1 MFSCDLCGRDVVQ
14 LLGRVGDAC
23 SVGAVWGAV
32 LFLCCGA
39 FSQRSDINKLGFISG
54 AAQRSDADVLGAL
67 IIWEIRGCKDP
78 WSSGTAPI
86 GWSSGSSAV
95 GLGCGW
101 CCAEPGVGLGDP
113 WGSLPTQNVLW
124 FCVKCLS
131 LTWREKGHNWL
142 HSCLSASQIAHD
154 WGLGERQS
162 WQQPGPFWMSWDAW
176 WWC

>member
-1 MFSCDLCGRDVVQ
+1 MIYVEGTW
-14 LLGRVGDAC
+14 C
-23 SVGAVWGAV
+23 SFWAGWGTPAVWGLFEEQCCSSAVGLFLRDLILTNLV
-32 LFLCCGA
+32 LFQGLLRGLMQM
-39 FSQRSDINKLGFISG
+39 FLVPKLFEKYVV
-54 AAQRSDADVLGAL
+54 A
-67 IIWEIRGCKDP
+67 KM
-78 WSSGTAPI
+78 API
-86 GWSSGSSAV
+86 GWSSRSSAV

-113 WGSLPTQNVLW
+113 WGLLPTQNVLW

-142 HSCLSASQIAHD
+142 HSCLLASQIVHD